1 MESAI
6 CNHVIKLSGYYGV
19 VVDVCTSVQA
29 AMTRS
34 GLHEL
39 IHAGEAVREA
49 ADAAHDS
56 LRSDLGGIGRDEPN
70 PDAWINAAGE
80 AGDSSGTRLV
90 ARFFRRSIPT
100 DTGPARG
107 DWAPCGQDDVPEPL
121 LLFVNAAIERAAEA
135 YCALVRREAGE
146 I

>member
-1 MESAI
+1 MEPGI
-6 CNHVIKLSGYYGV
+6 CEHVITLSGYYGV
-19 VVDVCTSVQA
+19 VVDVCTNVQA

-39 IHAGEAVREA
+39 NHAGEAVREA
-49 ADAAHDS
+49 AEAAHDS
-56 LRSDLGGIGRDEPN
+56 LRIDLGGIGRDEPN

-80 AGDSSGTRLV
+80 AGDSRGTRLV
-90 ARFFRRSIPT
+90 ARFFRRPIPA
-100 DTGPARG
+100 DTGPAPG
-107 DWAPCGQDDVPEPL
+107 DWAPCGHDDVPEPL

-135 YCALVRREAGE
+135 YFTSVRSEACE